1 MELILTKQ
9 KLIEWEHCYS
19 AEDFE
24 RVTDVIFAKSASV
37 SVREF
42 LELDLKIFNNPE
54 DLFWVILRTEL
65 VPEKLLHEV
74 AIYCAEKVLPLFET
88 EYPGDMRP
96 RDAIETMKRRLRGEA
111 SDAEFAEA
119 REAAWDAAD
128 RGEELSVDLTAA
140 RAAAWDAARAAAR
153 AAEAVSIDYLTNAIA
168 AEAARAAAWD
178 AARAAARAAEAAAE
192 AAARAAEA
200 REAAWEELREWMK
213 GRIND

>member
-96 RDAIETMKRRLRGEA
+96 RDAIETKKRWLRGEA
-111 SDAEFAEA
+111 SDAEF
-119 REAAWDAAD
+119 
-128 RGEELSVDLTAA
+128 
-140 RAAAWDAARAAAR
+140 
-153 AAEAVSIDYLTNAIA
+153 
-168 AEAARAAAWD
+168 EAAREAAWD

-192 AAARAAEA
+192 AAARAAAA

-213 GRIND
+213 GRINE

>member
-96 RDAIETMKRRLRGEA
+96 RDAIETKKRWLRGEA
-111 SDAEFAEA
+111 SDAEFEAA

-140 RAAAWDAARAAAR
+140 RAAAWDAARAAA
-153 AAEAVSIDYLTNAIA
+153 VSIDSLTVALS

>member
-54 DLFWVILRTEL
+54 DLFWVVLRDEL
-65 VPEKLLHEV
+65 LPEKLLQEV
-74 AIYCAEKVLPLFET
+74 GLFCAEKALPLFEN

-96 RDAIETMKRRLRGEA
+96 REVIETMKRRLRGEA

-153 AAEAVSIDYLTNAIA
+153 AAEA
-168 AEAARAAAWD
+168 
-178 AARAAARAAEAAAE
+178 AAE